1 MLSNQVSSGNLP
13 LNFQPARPLCLAKR
27 DAISPAD
34 TLTQAFAVNGAVTH
48 SSQLLALSYKASK
61 GIKAVGVAA
70 GLASE
75 RRQIV
80 AASEGR
86 KARTALSV
94 KNGIAPVIRIGGGL
108 MKTTGKFLEFLAAP
122 FAALDVYHAIKEQDP
137 KAKNAAWANAGLSV
151 AGAAAGIAGVMAE
164 GAGPSMPLLVI
175 SVLTGGFQVLD
186 TFVLKGKGADWLGE
200 HLVKPLKQEWET
212 V

>member
-48 SSQLLALSYKASK
+48 SSQLLALSYK
-61 GIKAVGVAA
+61 
-70 GLASE
+70 
-75 RRQIV
+75 
-80 AASEGR
+80 ASEGR